1 MKVAVKMK
9 VNSTPLLRLHLPL
22 RLTAYQRPLVN
33 RPSSSLLMAS
43 SPEGSHGVKNK
54 YSTLNRQIL
63 VLLIASVGS
72 KKGR

>member
-1 MKVAVKMK
+1 MAVKMK
-9 VNSTPLLRLHLPL
+9 VNSTPRLHLPL

-63 VLLIASVGS
+63 VLLIASAPRRVVNWRS
-72 KKGR
+72 